1 MFGEVL
7 EVLDVERRE
16 RQAIGKGACGDP
28 RVSVEDYPVHVASGE
43 VCVTHRGDMSEKG
56 IQFLVGVED
65 AVLSEI
71 IGRRYRPYAPA
82 PCLLVDR
89 LDAVILQPRRIVS
102 SIRGHCH
109 PQ

>member
-1 MFGEVL
+1 ML
-7 EVLDVERRE
+7 ETQRGNV
-16 RQAIGKGACGDP
+16 C
-28 RVSVEDYPVHVASGE
+28 VEDYAVHGLSGE
-43 VCVTHRGDMSEKG
+43 VRVTHRSDMSEKG

-71 IGRRYRPYAPA
+71 IGRRYRPYALT
-82 PCLLVDR
+82 PCLLIDR

-102 SIRGHCH
+102 SVRGHCH